1 MLNKT
6 NLLATLAGTI
16 VMFFLGYLIWGMLT
30 VDFFTQHSLAD
41 VSKEPN
47 LMFVLAGNLVMTFV
61 MSSLYGKWADG
72 NYSAA
77 SGFKFGAM
85 VGLFVGVGMGLLWF
99 GTSNM
104 MTLTGHIAEA
114 GLDILFY
121 AIIGSVLGLSYQKVA
136 KSELALN

>member
-1 MLNKT
+1 MINKA
-6 NLLATLAGTI
+6 NLLATLVGTI

-30 VDFFTQHSLAD
+30 VEFFTQHSLAD
-41 VSKEPN
+41 LTKEPN
-47 LMFVLAGNLVMTFV
+47 IMYIFAGNLVMTFV
-61 MSSLYGKWADG
+61 ISSLYGKWADG

-99 GTSNM
+99 GSANM

-121 AIIGSVLGLSYQKVA
+121 AVIGAVVGFVYQKA
-136 KSELALN
+136 TKPALALN